1 MFTARHAL
9 LCLLAICLP
18 SSVAAQET
26 GTAPAALGDG
36 WAVAEPAEAGL
47 DPAAIADLVEKIDTG
62 WIPNVHA
69 VLIEHRGRL
78 VFERYWPGE
87 DENWGQP
94 LGRVDHGP
102 ATQHDLRSVTKSVTS
117 VLLGIAL
124 GDSAEDALERPI
136 TTYFP
141 DREALSTELEA
152 VTLHHVLTMTAGLE
166 WNEMVL
172 PYTDSRNDEV
182 RLYYTDDP
190 IGLVLAR
197 RVRDTPGS
205 RWYYNGGLTQL
216 TAGVIENLT
225 GKTVDDYAEEVLFG
239 PLGITE
245 YTWHRSSAWSSD
257 ISPSAASGLRLRARD
272 LAKIGSIILH
282 EGKWQGRQIVPAAWI
297 AASTTRHVDDIPWW
311 PGVYGYGYLWYPGRL
326 NDGRMLIYGSTV
338 IRARGNGD
346 QGIFVLPEAG
356 LAITV
361 LAGNYNDFSHGVDQR
376 IMELIVRALR

>member
-1 MFTARHAL
+1 MFTARRAL
-9 LCLLAICLP
+9 FCLLAICL
-18 SSVAAQET
+18 SFSVAAQET
-26 GTAPAALGDG
+26 GIAPAALGDG

-47 DPAAIADLVEKIDTG
+47 DAVAIADLVEKIDSG

-69 VLIEHRGRL
+69 LLIEHRGRL

-102 ATQHDLRSVTKSVTS
+102 TTQHDLRSVTKSVTS

-124 GDSAEDALERPI
+124 GDSAVDALERPI

-141 DREALSTELEA
+141 DREALGSELDA

-190 IGLVLAR
+190 IGQVLAR

-205 RWYYNGGLTQL
+205 RWNYNGGLTQL

-225 GKTVDDYAEEVLFG
+225 GKILDEYAEEVLFG

-245 YTWHRSSAWSSD
+245 YTWQRSGLWSSD

-272 LAKIGSIILH
+272 LAKIASIILH
-282 EGKWQGRQIVPAAWI
+282 DGKWQGRQIVPAAWI
-297 AASTTRHVDDIPWW
+297 AASTARHVDDIPWS
-311 PGVYGYGYLWYPGRL
+311 PGVYGYGYFWYPGRL
-326 NDGRMLIYGSTV
+326 NDGRTLYYGSKV
-338 IRARGNGD
+338 IRASGNGD
-346 QGIFVLPEAG
+346 QGIFVLPDAG